1 MKYDVASKRV
11 SVLFDGLC
19 FGNGVA
25 LSPKEDFV
33 LFNDIGRFRIWKQ
46 YLRGPKAGQTEVFVD
61 LPGLDT
67 NSIVFYMLFLSNRK
81 YSLGRQTNDPCSG
94 KILFS
99 FIPSD
104 DSLVSVSD
112 SLEGLF

>member
-1 MKYDVASKRV
+1 MHLSDSQFLAHTGRLMRYDVASKKV

-61 LPGLDT
+61 LPGRDT
-67 NSIVFYMLFLSNRK
+67 NSIVFYLLFCETKIFVRK
-81 YSLGRQTNDPCSG
+81 A
-94 KILFS
+94 KH
-99 FIPSD
+99 
-104 DSLVSVSD
+104 
-112 SLEGLF
+112 